1 MKLNDDILSGLPFW
15 GQLSTSQRAEVAEMT
30 YTRLYSK
37 GSIVGCGSNCLGLIQ
52 VLRGGTRV
60 YLLSPEGREVT
71 LYRLGVGDCCVLT
84 ASCVMSQITFETN
97 MVAEEETELLI
108 LPAHTFSRLTGENI
122 HVRCC
127 MYELATR
134 RFSAVM
140 FSLQQVL
147 FARFDR
153 RLASFLLSEAERTG
167 SRELRLTHEEIARQ
181 VSSAREV
188 VARMLKRFASD
199 GLVSLRRGVIRIERP
214 AELKKI
220 LSE

>member
-1 MKLNDDILSGLPFW
+1 MICTEQDLSS
-15 GQLSTSQRAEVAEMT
+15 LS
-30 YTRLYSK
+30 
-37 GSIVGCGSNCLGLIQ
+37 
-52 VLRGGTRV
+52 
-60 YLLSPEGREVT
+60 LLLFRQKIEK
-71 LYRLGVGDCCVLT
+71 DCT
-84 ASCVMSQITFETN
+84 
-97 MVAEEETELLI
+97 
-108 LPAHTFSRLTGENI
+108 HTFSRLTGENI
-122 HVRCC
+122 HVRCF

-167 SRELRLTHEEIARQ
+167 SRELHLTHEEIARQ